1 MDLLNP
7 VERRGGVG
15 QFADD
20 IVERALAFP
29 DTAEIETQGRKT
41 TFGKSLVHC
50 LHDAVI
56 HRAAAL
62 RMGMQEQ
69 GKGCA
74 RARRRAETALETAFE
89 TGRASWE
96 GKSVSG
102 RVEHGG
108 GSKIKKK

>member
-15 QFADD
+15 QFADA

-29 DTAEIETQGRKT
+29 DTAEIETQGRKA

-56 HRAAAL
+56 HRTAAL
-62 RMGMQEQ
+62 RMGMQDQ
-69 GKGCA
+69 GNGCA
-74 RARRRAETALETAFE
+74 RSRRRAETALRSEE
-89 TGRASWE
+89 RRV
-96 GKSVSG
+96 GKECVRPCRS
-102 RVEHGG
+102 RWAPYH
-108 GSKIKKK
+108 